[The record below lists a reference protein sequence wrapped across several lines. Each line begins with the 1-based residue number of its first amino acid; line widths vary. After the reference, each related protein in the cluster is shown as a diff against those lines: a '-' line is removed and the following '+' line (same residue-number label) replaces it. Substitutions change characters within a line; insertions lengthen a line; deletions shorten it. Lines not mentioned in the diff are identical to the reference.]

1 MCIIFCVNFLGFI
14 VLMSLSC
21 YIFICYYNLYKRI
34 FKRSICFVMCVSFY
48 LIGLLLIFL
57 NLVGIGDYLFNWKSL
72 ECIWDCM
79 IIYYY
84 MVFFMVIFV
93 WVFLIVI
100 GIFYCLIFI
109 KFWVSIKRIL
119 YLMSIGYNKKF
130 MYFVKFLFLIYV
142 VFVICW
148 IFYVIFMVVDCNDLF
163 LYEIY
168 VFIMILVYLYFFFN
182 WLVLYY
188 INILFCNVFNKL
200 VKFDKCFK
208 KFLKKIF

>member
-1 MCIIFCVNFLGFI
+1 MF
-14 VLMSLSC
+14 
-21 YIFICYYNLYKRI
+21 
-34 FKRSICFVMCVSFY
+34 
-48 LIGLLLIFL
+48 
-57 NLVGIGDYLFNWKSL
+57 DWKSL

-93 WVFLIVI
+93 LVFVIVI

-119 YLMSIGYNKKF
+119 YLMSIEYNKRF
-130 MYFVKFLFLIYV
+130 MYFVKLLFLIFM

-148 IFYVIFMVVDCNDLF
+148 IFYVIFIVVDCNDLF

-208 KFLKKIF
+208 KFLKKIC

>member
-1 MCIIFCVNFLGFI
+1 MVFDKIFFILIGKLEGERIFYYVLGFCCVIVCMCIIFCVNFLGFI

-109 KFWVSIKRIL
+109 KF
-119 YLMSIGYNKKF
+119 
-130 MYFVKFLFLIYV
+130 
-142 VFVICW
+142 
-148 IFYVIFMVVDCNDLF
+148 
-163 LYEIY
+163 
-168 VFIMILVYLYFFFN
+168 
-182 WLVLYY
+182 
-188 INILFCNVFNKL
+188 
-200 VKFDKCFK
+200 
-208 KFLKKIF
+208 